1 MRHADKDPK
10 PIGESP
16 EQDCQFIIK
25 MKLGHGRLLK
35 SHYANNGKNMVRTT
49 KRPHKGYLFN
59 GNPFSYVKTLDWAEG
74 YLFDFVPPADKF
86 SNKTDAMGSA
96 YNSGGAQE
104 RFICQILAIR
114 CVPIN

>member
-1 MRHADKDPK
+1 MAKTWAEQPK
-10 PIGESP
+10 
-16 EQDCQFIIK
+16 
-25 MKLGHGRLLK
+25 GR
-35 SHYANNGKNMVRTT
+35 T
-49 KRPHKGYLFN
+49 KVIFFN

-96 YNSGGAQE
+96 YNSGAHKNA
-104 RFICQILAIR
+104 FICQILAIR